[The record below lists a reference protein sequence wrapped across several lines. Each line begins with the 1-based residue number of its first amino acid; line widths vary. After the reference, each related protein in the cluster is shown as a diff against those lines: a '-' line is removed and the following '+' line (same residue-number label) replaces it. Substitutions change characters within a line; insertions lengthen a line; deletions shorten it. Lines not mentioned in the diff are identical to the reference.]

1 VPQHAAAYP
10 IGEIVNDRLPLAAHL
25 HEHTPNGTTA
35 PADRPG
41 TVGHMTT
48 HPEPGTVT
56 LSLTLT
62 LTESLADALAGIRH
76 HNFYEEQADRFE
88 LLGGFDL
95 PLPNDAVF
103 VGGTMNFCDSISNA
117 LLLRAYE
124 QGCGHTVTMLWD
136 LGTDE
141 YVVLSSRRFAWG
153 GSA

>member
-1 VPQHAAAYP
+1 M
-10 IGEIVNDRLPLAAHL
+10 NDRLPLAAHS
-25 HEHTPNGTTA
+25 HEHFPNGTTA

-41 TVGHMTT
+41 TVGRMTT

-62 LTESLADALAGIRH
+62 KCLADMLAGNRAR
-76 HNFYEEQADRFE
+76 NFYEEQADRFE

-103 VGGTMNFCDSISNA
+103 VGGTMNFCDSISDA
-117 LLLRAYE
+117 LLFRAYE

-136 LGTDE
+136 FGTDE
-141 YVVLSSRRFAWG
+141 CVILSSRRFASG

>member
-1 VPQHAAAYP
+1 M
-10 IGEIVNDRLPLAAHL
+10 NDRQPLAHS
-25 HEHTPNGTTA
+25 HEHTPNETTA
-35 PADRPG
+35 PAERPG

-56 LSLTLT
+56 LTLT
-62 LTESLADALAGIRH
+62 LTERLADMLSDNRH

-103 VGGTMNFCDSISNA
+103 VGGTMNFCDSNSDA
-117 LLLRAYE
+117 LLFRAYE

-136 LGTDE
+136 LATE
-141 YVVLSSRRFAWG
+141 EHVVLSSRRFPG
-153 GSA
+153 GSPA